1 MLINLFCYLF
11 LLLCAISVVIRKK
24 KTVSSRLQ
32 LAQKGLRGFGCK
44 WLKRVARFLGFLTYK
59 SQGEGQPQRGSF
71 WGGRDG
77 RKKKKRAKEKAK
89 EEKVTTKQK
98 GERKRKG
105 REKEV
110 ATAKV
115 GKKLETRSERESSWG
130 RKTQQRIFLDNG
142 GEEQKEGDNGRSS
155 WGVERL

>member
-1 MLINLFCYLF
+1 M
-11 LLLCAISVVIRKK
+11 
-24 KTVSSRLQ
+24 
-32 LAQKGLRGFGCK
+32 
-44 WLKRVARFLGFLTYK
+44 
-59 SQGEGQPQRGSF
+59 
-71 WGGRDG
+71 
-77 RKKKKRAKEKAK
+77 
-89 EEKVTTKQK
+89 TTKQK